1 MRTGVFERWAD
12 SLVREGVIS
21 EEDADLYS
29 YGLWQGALFVLNIVA
44 VLLIGALLGEM
55 AACLVFMAC
64 YLPLRRMA
72 GGYHARTPGHC
83 FLLGLVLIAAALAA
97 VKGLPWTVAGTLCAA
112 ALASVLIW
120 CLAPVAD
127 ENKPLDAVET
137 LRYRGQARKLT
148 LCVNFAVLVGL
159 GVNPLLARAA
169 ATALVVNSVML
180 SIGWALPKA
189 KGV

>member
-72 GGYHARTPGHC
+72 
-83 FLLGLVLIAAALAA
+83 
-97 VKGLPWTVAGTLCAA
+97 
-112 ALASVLIW
+112 
-120 CLAPVAD
+120 
-127 ENKPLDAVET
+127 
-137 LRYRGQARKLT
+137 
-148 LCVNFAVLVGL
+148 
-159 GVNPLLARAA
+159 
-169 ATALVVNSVML
+169 
-180 SIGWALPKA
+180 SII
-189 KGV
+189 